1 MSATINVPSDWL
13 ESITDLKFP
22 GSTDRRLQFLMDRN
36 TEGLLSR
43 EEKEELEALVEMSE
57 ELSLVRAD
65 ACRLLG
71 KTPA

>member
-1 MSATINVPSDWL
+1 MSATIDVPTDWL

-22 GSTDRRLQFLMDRN
+22 RSTDKRLQYLMDRN
-36 TEGLLSR
+36 NEGLLIQ

-65 ACRLLG
+65 AFRMLG
-71 KTPA
+71 RSPV

>member
-1 MSATINVPSDWL
+1 MSATIDVPTDWL

-22 GSTDRRLQFLMDRN
+22 RSTDKRLQYLMDRN
-36 TEGLLSR
+36 NEGLLIQ

-65 ACRLLG
+65 AFRMIS
-71 KTPA
+71 

>member
-1 MSATINVPSDWL
+1 MSATIDVPTDWL

-22 GSTDRRLQFLMDRN
+22 RSTDKRLQHLMDRN
-36 TEGLLSR
+36 NEGLLIQ

-65 ACRLLG
+65 AFRMIS
-71 KTPA
+71 

>member
-1 MSATINVPSDWL
+1 MSATIDVPMDWL

-22 GSTDRRLQFLMDRN
+22 RSTDKRLQHLMDRN
-36 TEGLLSR
+36 NEGLLIQ

-65 ACRLLG
+65 AFRMLCRS
-71 KTPA
+71 PV

>member
-1 MSATINVPSDWL
+1 MSATIDVPTDWL

-22 GSTDRRLQFLMDRN
+22 RSTDERLQYLMDRN
-36 TEGLLSR
+36 NEGLLIQ

-65 ACRLLG
+65 AFRMIS
-71 KTPA
+71 